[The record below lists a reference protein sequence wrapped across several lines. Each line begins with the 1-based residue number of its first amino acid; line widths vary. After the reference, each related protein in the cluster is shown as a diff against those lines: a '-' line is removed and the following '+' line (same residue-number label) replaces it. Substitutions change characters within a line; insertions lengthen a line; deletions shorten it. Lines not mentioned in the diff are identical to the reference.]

1 MAYCQ
6 RMGQT
11 CLCDGQLMCPGQ
23 DLEQQQEESWWL
35 AVGVVLLGLLI
46 LTCLLVS
53 EMLIMQKAF
62 KHVCIWVG
70 PRGLDRMCLYC
81 HSKMQIV

>member
-1 MAYCQ
+1 
-6 RMGQT
+6 MGQT
-11 CLCDGQLMCPGQ
+11 CLCDGQLLCPGQ
-23 DLEQQQEESWWL
+23 DLEQQEESWWL

-62 KHVCIWVG
+62 KHVYIWVA
-70 PRGLDRMCLYC
+70 PRGLGRMHLT
-81 HSKMQIV
+81 KARQKQIV